1 MAFPFSVIEN
11 VFNFKE
17 RLWHEMLIN
26 EQLACFSMNV
36 VLFFNIFASD
46 KDDFFSSGN
55 VTIHAWLIKEE
66 RNA

>member
-1 MAFPFSVIEN
+1 
-11 VFNFKE
+11 
-17 RLWHEMLIN
+17 MLIN
-26 EQLACFSMNV
+26 ELLACFSMNV
-36 VLFFNIFASD
+36 VLLYIYIFTSD

>member
-1 MAFPFSVIEN
+1 MAFPFGVTES

-17 RLWHEMLIN
+17 RLWHETFIN
-26 EQLACFSMNV
+26 ERLACFSMNV
-36 VLFFNIFASD
+36 VFFILFTSD